1 MSDYIGPNRQFKDLA
16 FSLTSMRR
24 FWMILNRVTMRP
36 DLSFEL
42 GNSFFPQWYK
52 LGRWMWHSCG
62 KGTTLCS
69 TQREGSLK
77 LLRKTANATMPRTH
91 IKLDVKY
98 EQIT

>member
-1 MSDYIGPNRQFKDLA
+1 MSDYIGFNRQFKNLA

-42 GNSFFPQWYK
+42 GNSF
-52 LGRWMWHSCG
+52 LNGISLEDGCG
-62 KGTTLCS
+62 TAVEKEQHCS
-69 TQREGSLK
+69 TQRERSLK

-91 IKLDVKY
+91 KIRCK
-98 EQIT
+98 I